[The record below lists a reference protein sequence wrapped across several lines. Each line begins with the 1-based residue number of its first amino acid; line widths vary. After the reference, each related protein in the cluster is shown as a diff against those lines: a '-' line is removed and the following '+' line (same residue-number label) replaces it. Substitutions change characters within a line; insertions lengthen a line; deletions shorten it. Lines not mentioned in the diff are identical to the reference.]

1 MNQSNDNNRK
11 TPFWQKKQLM
21 LAVVVTAML
30 VVVVR
35 SLSWLNVQ
43 RTLQTVTRM
52 QMPVLYIKDHNEEDT
67 QALSIGNLDVSKQG
81 NKDIVF
87 AVTASRKTQYNM
99 QLAYTTNIPL
109 TYTIYKAEK
118 NENEFV
124 IQKDTNNQDIQL
136 SLSDLT
142 WNTHSETYGEYSKEK
157 VQFNAE
163 PKYWQTADAVSIN
176 RDDVQFY
183 ILRLNWHRA
192 INNKETDMIYITVS
206 TKLSES
212 GAGTG
217 GNP

>member
-21 LAVVVTAML
+21 LAVVVTALL

-52 QMPVLYIKDHNEEDT
+52 QMPVLYIKDHNEGDT
-67 QALSIGNLDVSKQG
+67 QALSIGNLDVSVEG
-81 NKDIVF
+81 HKDIVF
-87 AVTASRKTQYNM
+87 AVTASRKTQYNL

-109 TYTIYKAEK
+109 IYTIYKATK
-118 NENEFV
+118 TENDFV
-124 IQKDTNNQDIQL
+124 IQTDTNSQDIQL
-136 SLSDLT
+136 SLSKLT
-142 WNTHSETYGEYSKEK
+142 WNTHSETYGEYNY
-157 VQFNAE
+157 VQVNAE

-176 RDDVQFY
+176 RDEVQFY
-183 ILRLNWHRA
+183 ILRLNWNQA

>member
-21 LAVVVTAML
+21 LAVVVTALL

-67 QALSIGNLDVSKQG
+67 QALSIGNLDVSVQG
-81 NKDIVF
+81 PKDIVF

-118 NENEFV
+118 NESGFV
-124 IQKDTNNQDIQL
+124 IQKDTNSQDIQL
-136 SLSDLT
+136 SLSELT
-142 WNTHSETYGEYSKEK
+142 WNTHSETYGEYNN
-157 VQFNAE
+157 VQDNAE
-163 PKYWQTADAVSIN
+163 PRYRQTAVAASIN
-176 RDDVQFY
+176 RDEVQFY
-183 ILRLNWHRA
+183 ILRLNWNQT

-212 GAGTG
+212 GSGTG
-217 GNP
+217 GNS

>member
-21 LAVVVTAML
+21 LAVVVTALL

-52 QMPVLYIKDHNEEDT
+52 QMPVLYIKDHNEGDT
-67 QALSIGNLDVSKQG
+67 QALSIGNLDVSVEG
-81 NKDIVF
+81 HKDIVF
-87 AVTASRKTQYNM
+87 AVTASRKTQYNL

-109 TYTIYKAEK
+109 IYTIYKATK
-118 NENEFV
+118 TENDFV
-124 IQKDTNNQDIQL
+124 IQTDTNSQDIQL
-136 SLSDLT
+136 SLSKLT
-142 WNTHSETYGEYSKEK
+142 WNTHSETYGEYNY
-157 VQFNAE
+157 VQVNAE

-176 RDDVQFY
+176 RDEVQFY
-183 ILRLNWHRA
+183 ILRLNWYKA

-212 GAGTG
+212 GASTG

>member
-21 LAVVVTAML
+21 LAVVVTALL

-67 QALSIGNLDVSKQG
+67 QALSIGNFDVSKQG

-87 AVTASRKTQYNM
+87 AVTASRKTQYNL

-118 NENEFV
+118 NGSEFV
-124 IQKDTNNQDIQL
+124 IQQDIQL
-136 SLSDLT
+136 SLSELD
-142 WNTHSETYGEYSKEK
+142 WDTHSETYGEYSKDK

-176 RDDVQFY
+176 RDEVQFY
-183 ILRLNWHRA
+183 ILRLNWNQT

>member
-21 LAVVVTAML
+21 LAVVVTALL

-52 QMPVLYIKDHNEEDT
+52 QMPVLYIKDHNEGDT
-67 QALSIGNLDVSKQG
+67 QALSIGNLDVSVEG
-81 NKDIVF
+81 HKDIVF

-118 NENEFV
+118 NESGFV
-124 IQKDTNNQDIQL
+124 IQTDTNSQDIQL
-136 SLSDLT
+136 SLSELT
-142 WNTHSETYGEYSKEK
+142 WNTHSETYGEYNY
-157 VQFNAE
+157 VQVNAE

-176 RDDVQFY
+176 RDEVQFY
-183 ILRLNWHRA
+183 ILRLNWNQT

>member
-1 MNQSNDNNRK
+1 
-11 TPFWQKKQLM
+11 
-21 LAVVVTAML
+21 
-30 VVVVR
+30 
-35 SLSWLNVQ
+35 
-43 RTLQTVTRM
+43 
-52 QMPVLYIKDHNEEDT
+52 MPVLYIKDHNEEDT
-67 QALSIGNLDVSKQG
+67 QALSIGNLDVSVKG
-81 NKDIVF
+81 HKDIVF

-109 TYTIYKAEK
+109 TYTIYKAAK
-118 NENEFV
+118 IGSEFV
-124 IQKDTNNQDIQL
+124 IQKDTNSQDIQL
-136 SLSDLT
+136 SLSELT

-163 PKYWQTADAVSIN
+163 PEYCQTADAVSIN
-176 RDDVQFY
+176 RDEVQFY
-183 ILRLNWHRA
+183 ILRLNWNQT